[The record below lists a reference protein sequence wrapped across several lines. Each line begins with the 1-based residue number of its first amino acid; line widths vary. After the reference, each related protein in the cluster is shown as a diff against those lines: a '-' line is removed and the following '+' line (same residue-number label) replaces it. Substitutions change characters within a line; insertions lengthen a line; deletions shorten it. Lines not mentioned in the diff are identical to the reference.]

1 MRDAFSYAQELA
13 GEGAALR
20 QAGGVVLA
28 QPLRREQ
35 FTILGNEDLIQLGHI
50 VLNPK
55 IQTELAAL
63 ANKLKSEDKLLS
75 ERQLSRYTDTFRE
88 KFGPEQ
94 LGRLDDTSLLDRLHQ
109 ANKDSLVYWLEF
121 KNDDEFP
128 TSRFGSIVG
137 GSALKF
143 TIFYRRETGSWMGRN
158 PNNAPVEIT
167 PEEAL
172 KWARKHRDQLLA
184 GVELLRKVPTPA
196 SDSDYEQLQTNM
208 DTVAPD
214 VSNLAWG
221 HKYFSLLFPE
231 KLDDYHSADLQR
243 FHLIKLLQVPPDK
256 PGRYILAGWYL
267 DLAGQLG
274 LPTNQLTTVLNARD
288 GRQHRYWRIGTSE
301 DGVHPTFWPAMRDG
315 NYVAIGWPKLGD
327 LTGVSGSQT
336 LRDELK
342 RMLAEQYPNTPQVIG
357 KSASEINNFLKYLDD
372 GDLVVAANGNTIL
385 GVGRVDSNSQYRY
398 EPTDHFSHQ
407 RTVTWLDVESW
418 ALPQQEALRTTFREL
433 KIPENL
439 VAIEQRLVGATPKI
453 TGSVVTAGSTRAVV
467 PRLAG
472 IPGRIQGVLE
482 RKGQV
487 ILYGP
492 PGTGKT
498 FWADHTARNLAALRE
513 YGQPFATLD
522 ESQKAALDAG
532 GFVRTC
538 TFHPAYGYEDFLEGY
553 RPESLAGQL
562 AFRLRD
568 GIFKRLCGDAREKSG
583 SNYYLIVD
591 EINRGDIPRIFGEL
605 LTVLEKS
612 KRSTKIHLAVSGEPF
627 DVPPNVH
634 LIGTMNTADRSI
646 ALLDKALRRRFGF
659 VECMPDSAILDDTTL
674 QGVPLGRW
682 LDSVNRS
689 IRERVG
695 RDARNLQIGHSYL
708 MEKDRP
714 IVEFTRF
721 VQVLQDDII
730 PLFEEY
736 CYEDYS
742 VMAEI
747 LGDDLVDTANQVVR
761 QELFEDSRRADLVQA
776 LLKPYPDIA
785 ASRQALAS
793 ETRTETEETEE
804 AEADSGKEP

>member
-1 MRDAFSYAQELA
+1 
-13 GEGAALR
+13 
-20 QAGGVVLA
+20 
-28 QPLRREQ
+28 
-35 FTILGNEDLIQLGHI
+35 LGHI
-50 VLNPK
+50 ALNPK
-55 IQTELAAL
+55 VQTELAAL
-63 ANKLKSEDKLLS
+63 ANKLQSEDKLLS
-75 ERQLSRYTDTFRE
+75 DRQLNRYTDTFRE
-88 KFGPEQ
+88 RFGPEQ
-94 LGRLDDTSLLDRLHQ
+94 LSRLDDTSLLDRLHQ

-121 KNDDEFP
+121 KNDEEFP
-128 TSRFGSIVG
+128 TPRFGSIAG

-184 GVELLRKVPTPA
+184 GVELLRKLPAPA
-196 SDSDYEQLQTNM
+196 SDADYARLQTDM
-208 DTVAPD
+208 DSVAPD

-221 HKYFSLLFPE
+221 HKYFSLLFPD
-231 KLDDYHSADLQR
+231 KLDDYHNADLQR

-256 PGRYILAGWYL
+256 PGRFVLAGWYV
-267 DLAGQLG
+267 DLAAQLG
-274 LPTNQLTTVLNARD
+274 LPMNQLTTVLNARD
-288 GRQHRYWRIGTSE
+288 GRQHRYWRIGTSV
-301 DGVHPTFWPAMRDG
+301 DGVNPTFWPVMRDG

-327 LTGVSGSQT
+327 LTGVLGSQT
-336 LRDELK
+336 LRDQLK

-398 EPTDHFSHQ
+398 EPTDHFSH
-407 RTVTWLDVESW
+407 RRSVIWLDVEPW

-439 VAIEQRLVGATPKI
+439 VAIEQRIVDAAIRPAA
-453 TGSVVTAGSTRAVV
+453 SVVKAGSTRAVV

-487 ILYGP
+487 IVYGP

-498 FWADHTARNLAALRE
+498 FWADRTARDLAALRE
-513 YGQPFATLD
+513 FGQPFA
-522 ESQKAALDAG
+522 ALDGDQKSALEVG

-553 RPESLAGQL
+553 RPQSPAGRL
-562 AFRLRD
+562 VFSLRD
-568 GIFKRLCGDAREKSG
+568 GIFKRLCGDARQKPG
-583 SNYYLIVD
+583 SNYYLTVD

-612 KRSTKIHLAVSGEPF
+612 KRGNKIHLAVSGEPF
-627 DVPPNVH
+627 DVPSNVF

-659 VECMPDSAILDDTTL
+659 VECMPDSAILGDTSL
-674 QGVPLGRW
+674 QGVPLGPW

-689 IRERVG
+689 IRQRVG

-714 IVEFTRF
+714 IGEFTRF
-721 VQVLQDDII
+721 VQVLQDEII
-730 PLFEEY
+730 PLLEEY

-742 VMAEI
+742 AMADI
-747 LGDDLVDTANQVVR
+747 LGNGLVDAANQVVR

-776 LLKPYPDIA
+776 LLEPYPEIA
-785 ASRQALAS
+785 TSRQAVAS
-793 ETRTETEETEE
+793 ETRTETEAMDETE
-804 AEADSGKEP
+804 ADNEKEQ

>member
-1 MRDAFSYAQELA
+1 
-13 GEGAALR
+13 
-20 QAGGVVLA
+20 
-28 QPLRREQ
+28 
-35 FTILGNEDLIQLGHI
+35 LGHI
-50 VLNPK
+50 ALNPK
-55 IQTELAAL
+55 VLTELAAL
-63 ANKLKSEDKLLS
+63 ANKLRSEDKLLS
-75 ERQLSRYTDTFRE
+75 DRQLSRYTDTFRE
-88 KFGPEQ
+88 KFGPEA
-94 LGRLDDTSLLDRLHQ
+94 LSRLDGTSLLDRLHQ
-109 ANKDSLVYWLEF
+109 ADKDSLVYWLEF

-128 TSRFGSIVG
+128 TSRFGSIAG

-158 PNNAPVEIT
+158 PNNVPVEIT

-184 GVELLRKVPTPA
+184 GVELLRKLPTPA
-196 SDSDYEQLQTNM
+196 SDADYEHLQTNM
-208 DTVAPD
+208 DSVAPD

-221 HKYFSLLFPE
+221 HKYFSLLFPD
-231 KLDDYHSADLQR
+231 KLDDYHNADLQR
-243 FHLIKLLQVPPDK
+243 FHLLKLLQVPPDK
-256 PGRYILAGWYL
+256 PGRYALAGWYT

-274 LPTNQLTTVLNARD
+274 LTMNQLTTVLNARD
-288 GRQHRYWRIGTSE
+288 GRQHRYWRIGTNE
-301 DGVHPTFWPAMRDG
+301 DGVHPGFWPAMRDG
-315 NYVAIGWPKLGD
+315 KYVAIGWPKLGD
-327 LTGVSGSQT
+327 LTGLLGSKT

-342 RMLAEQYPNTPQVIG
+342 RMLAEQYPNTPQAIG
-357 KSASEINNFLKYLDD
+357 NSASEINNFLKYLDHE
-372 GDLVVAANGNTIL
+372 DLVVAANGTTIL
-385 GVGRVDSNSQYRY
+385 GVGRIDYNSQYRY
-398 EPTDHFSHQ
+398 EPTDHFPHRRRS
-407 RTVTWLDVESW
+407 VTWLDVESW
-418 ALPQQEALRTTFREL
+418 ALPQAEALRTTFREL

-439 VAIEQRLVGATPKI
+439 VAIEQRIVDATPKPAA
-453 TGSVVTAGSTRAVV
+453 SAATAGSTRAAV

-472 IPGRIQGVLE
+472 IPGRVQGVLE

-498 FWADHTARNLAALRE
+498 FWADRAARDLAAHRE
-513 YGQPFATLD
+513 FGQPFASLD
-522 ESQKAALDAG
+522 GSKKSALDAG

-553 RPESLAGQL
+553 RPQSLAGQL
-562 AFRLRD
+562 VFSLRD
-568 GIFKRLCGDAREKSG
+568 GIFKRLCADARQKSG

-612 KRSTKIHLAVSGEPF
+612 KRGKKIHLAVSGETF
-627 DVPPNVH
+627 DVPSNVY

-659 VECMPDSAILDDTTL
+659 VECMPDSSILDNTSL

-689 IRERVG
+689 IRQRVG

-714 IVEFTRF
+714 IGEFTRF
-721 VQVLQDDII
+721 VQILQDEII
-730 PLFEEY
+730 PLLEEY

-742 VMAEI
+742 AMADI
-747 LGDDLVDTANQVVR
+747 LGDDLVDTENQVVR

-776 LLKPYPDIA
+776 LLKPYHEIA
-785 ASRQALAS
+785 ASRQAVAS
-793 ETRTETEETEE
+793 ETQIETEAKDE
-804 AEADSGKEP
+804 AETDNEREQ

>member
-1 MRDAFSYAQELA
+1 M
-13 GEGAALR
+13 
-20 QAGGVVLA
+20 
-28 QPLRREQ
+28 
-35 FTILGNEDLIQLGHI
+35 GHI
-50 VLNPK
+50 ALNPK
-55 IQTELAAL
+55 IHAEIKAL
-63 ANKLKSEDKLLS
+63 AEKLREEKLFS
-75 ERQLSRYTDTFRE
+75 DRQLSQYADTFRE

-94 LGRLDDTSLLDRLHQ
+94 LSRLDDTSLLDRLHQ

-128 TSRFGSIVG
+128 TSRFGSIAG

-143 TIFYRRETGSWMGRN
+143 TIFYRRETGSWMGRSTN
-158 PNNAPVEIT
+158 RAPVEIT
-167 PEEAL
+167 KDAAL

-184 GVELLRKVPTPA
+184 GVELLRKLPARA
-196 SDSDYEQLQTNM
+196 SDADYEQLQKDM
-208 DTVAPD
+208 DDVAPD

-221 HKYFSLLFPE
+221 HKYFSLLFPD
-231 KLDDYHSADLQR
+231 KLDDYHNADLQR

-256 PGRYILAGWYL
+256 PGRYVLAGWYV

-274 LPTNQLTTVLNARD
+274 LPMNHLTTVLNNRD
-288 GRQHRYWRIGTSE
+288 GRQHRYWRMGTS
-301 DGVHPTFWPAMRDG
+301 DGDGNPTFWPVMRDG
-315 NYVAIGWPKLGD
+315 GYVAIGWPNLGD
-327 LTGVSGSQT
+327 LTGILDSET
-336 LRDELK
+336 LRDDLK
-342 RMLAEQYPNTPQVIG
+342 RALTDHHPNTPQAIG
-357 KSASEINNFLKYLDD
+357 RAAVEIFNFLKSLDT

-385 GVGRVDSNSQYRY
+385 GVGRIESSSPYRY
-398 EPTDHFSHQ
+398 EPTDVFPH
-407 RTVTWLDVESW
+407 RRPVTWLDAESW
-418 ALPQQEALRTTFREL
+418 VIPQQEALRTTFREL

-439 VAIEQRLVGATPKI
+439 VAIEHRIVDATSRPASTVVATGVGRGIA
-453 TGSVVTAGSTRAVV
+453 

-472 IPGRIQGVLE
+472 VAGRIQSVLE

-492 PGTGKT
+492 PGTGKS
-498 FWADHTARNLAALRE
+498 FWADRAAKDLVAHREFGQPYAALE
-513 YGQPFATLD
+513 
-522 ESQKAALDAG
+522 ESQKSALEAE

-538 TFHPAYGYEDFLEGY
+538 AFHPSYGYEDFLEGY
-553 RPESLAGQL
+553 RPQSVNGQL
-562 AFRLRD
+562 VFNLRD
-568 GIFKRLCGDAREKSG
+568 GIFKRLCGDARRKSN

-612 KRSTKIHLAVSGEPF
+612 KRGNKIHLAVSGEAF
-627 DVPPNVH
+627 EVPPNVY

-659 VECMPDSAILDDTTL
+659 VECLPDSTILDSTSL

-689 IRERVG
+689 IRQRVG

-708 MEKDRP
+708 MDKDRP
-714 IVEFTRF
+714 IGEFSRF
-721 VQVLQDDII
+721 VQVLQDEII
-730 PLFEEY
+730 PLLEEY

-747 LGDDLVDTANQVVR
+747 LGNGLVDTANQVVR

-776 LLKPYPDIA
+776 LLEPYPEITT
-785 ASRQALAS
+785 SRQALAS
-793 ETRTETEETEE
+793 DTRTETEAIEE
-804 AEADSGKEP
+804 GESDEEKEQ